1 MIKEDTSLYM
11 IAICVFYAFRKGYL
25 KNSLIML
32 CITLVYFSLAM
43 AFISVHGM
51 GLMEGHY
58 GLYYLGGEKGMLP
71 IIRNIW
77 YAPEFLSKMFLLMIT
92 LNM

>member
-1 MIKEDTSLYM
+1 
-11 IAICVFYAFRKGYL
+11 
-25 KNSLIML
+25 
-32 CITLVYFSLAM
+32 M

-77 YAPEFLSKMFLLMIT
+77 YAPEFFVKNVLLMIT

>member
-1 MIKEDTSLYM
+1 
-11 IAICVFYAFRKGYL
+11 
-25 KNSLIML
+25 ML
-32 CITLVYFSLAM
+32 SEKATWKFFNNVVHYFSL
-43 AFISVHGM
+43 FQFSYDIYKVHGM

-77 YAPEFLSKMFLLMIT
+77 YAPEFLLKMFLLMIT